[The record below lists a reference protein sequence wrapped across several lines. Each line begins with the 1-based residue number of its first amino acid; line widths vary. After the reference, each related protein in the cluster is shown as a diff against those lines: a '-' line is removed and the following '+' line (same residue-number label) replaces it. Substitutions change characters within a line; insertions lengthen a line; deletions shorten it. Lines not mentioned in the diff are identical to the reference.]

1 MMSNLCYENE
11 RSWPDLCSKNIALG
25 MKIHFDTILFRS
37 PSNKYRL
44 LLEPF
49 LFYSRKYSLIFGA
62 KHRIFICDSS
72 ENTFLVI
79 FLGLLTFG

>member
-49 LFYSRKYSLIFGA
+49 LFYSRKYSFDL
-62 KHRIFICDSS
+62 
-72 ENTFLVI
+72 EFLFVI
-79 FLGLLTFG
+79 QVKILFL